1 VAEVSAELLIL
12 GLRLGVVVVV
22 YLFLVA
28 VFLTV
33 RRELGWLER
42 GARQPPGRLVVVEGG
57 GSGLPAGHCLPLQ
70 PVTTVG
76 RSPHCTLV
84 LNDTFVSGTH
94 AVLTW
99 RNGQWWVR
107 DAGSTN
113 GTLLNQVPVPLEEVP
128 LQFGDVI
135 DIGRIRLKLAA

>member
-12 GLRLGVVVVV
+12 GLRLGIIAVV
-22 YLFLVA
+22 YLFLFA
-28 VFLTV
+28 VFLTI
-33 RRELGWLER
+33 RRELRQQER
-42 GARQPPGRLVVVEGG
+42 GARQPPGRLVVVDGG
-57 GSGLPAGHCLPLQ
+57 GSGLPPGHSLPLR

-99 RNGQWWVR
+99 RDGRWWVR

-113 GTLLNQVPVPLEEVP
+113 GTRLNQSPVPLEEVSVE
-128 LQFGDVI
+128 FGDVI
-135 DIGRIRLKLAA
+135 DIGRIRLKLAS